1 MATHML
7 PELGQMCNKAKEDA
21 QVISQWQESHR
32 RLTLN
37 ERLAAVEL
45 ERDMYKSARNAG
57 V

>member
-1 MATHML
+1 ML
-7 PELGQMCNKAKEDA
+7 PELGKMCNKAKEDA
-21 QVISQWQESHR
+21 HVISQWQESHR
-32 RLTLN
+32 RLS